1 MSVPIDVEDF
11 QKTVFDWLFPLHS
24 DPDDYVGDSLIVEVI
39 VKDEDENKDYE
50 LNSTKDA
57 NVANSFF
64 ENLIIKFEEENE
76 GYDDTNEN
84 KGNFDGLQEIFS
96 F

>member
-1 MSVPIDVEDF
+1 MSVPIDVEGF

-24 DPDDYVGDSLIVEVI
+24 DPDDYVGDSLIDEVI
-39 VKDEDENKDYE
+39 VKNEDENKE

-76 GYDDTNEN
+76 GYEETNEN
-84 KGNFDGLQEIFS
+84 KGNFNGLQEIFS